1 MENNDTNKNGV
12 IGVPEGI
19 GGLPPATPATA
30 GDPAKKIEHLTHLMY
45 AIVVVLFI
53 GFAGMFV
60 QSAAMLWNAWHTESS
75 SYQNLQDEV
84 QAQNTKID
92 DLSNEL
98 KLRRNLD
105 EMSHSTSTK
114 P

>member
-53 GFAGMFV
+53 GFAGMF
-60 QSAAMLWNAWHTESS
+60 
-75 SYQNLQDEV
+75 
-84 QAQNTKID
+84 AQCV
-92 DLSNEL
+92 
-98 KLRRNLD
+98 
-105 EMSHSTSTK
+105 HSTCYAHQDRLLYW
-114 P
+114 